1 MAKTRQM
8 EHGAAIAWLFP
19 SLVQVR
25 LEGRM
30 VLYPSPIPFPSPPS
44 TTPEQD
50 AQTLASTFPKD
61 APESSPEWWER
72 KRKELWDGLSP
83 ELRASFCR
91 PKPGA
96 ELKDDPN
103 NWIEELVGSDVEG
116 ADASPPLM
124 RARMR
129 KRKKRW
135 PAHGRTLPCLPSSQS
150 QPRCSTS
157 APSRTS
163 ARSGR
168 VQHSHHARPRSSR
181 NSIVYALSY
190 M

>member
-30 VLYPSPIPFPSPPS
+30 ILYPSPIPFPDPPS
-44 TTPEQD
+44 TTPEED
-50 AQTLASTFPKD
+50 ARTLAESFPKD
-61 APESSPEWWER
+61 APEADPQWWEK
-72 KRKELWDGLSP
+72 KRKELWNGLSP

-103 NWIEELVGSDVEG
+103 NWIEELVS
-116 ADASPPLM
+116 SPMDEELTP
-124 RARMR
+124 ARR
-129 KRKKRW
+129 R
-135 PAHGRTLPCLPSSQS
+135 
-150 QPRCSTS
+150 
-157 APSRTS
+157 
-163 ARSGR
+163 
-168 VQHSHHARPRSSR
+168 
-181 NSIVYALSY
+181 
-190 M
+190 